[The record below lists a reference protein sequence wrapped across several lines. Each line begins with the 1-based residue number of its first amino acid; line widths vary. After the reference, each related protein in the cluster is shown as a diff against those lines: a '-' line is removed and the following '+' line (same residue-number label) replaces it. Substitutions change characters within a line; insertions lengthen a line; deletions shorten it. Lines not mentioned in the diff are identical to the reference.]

1 MNGKTQKEAQRT
13 AEAGSGGAACT
24 IERGRAQDA
33 EDIYALYHSLIDMPY
48 GTWNEDYPDFELV
61 QEDLAR
67 SEVFVMRDRGRLIAA
82 IVNEDSDEFDGMA
95 PWYDDVS
102 RWAQL
107 GRLGVDRAYQ
117 GRGIGRTMMRYALER
132 AKEEGCDAAR
142 LLVGVHNLPAQRAY
156 STLGFDV
163 CGEAEAWGN
172 RWLCYQKR
180 L

>member
-1 MNGKTQKEAQRT
+1 MNAKTD
-13 AEAGSGGAACT
+13 AELHAANAEKCGAMYA
-24 IERGRAQDA
+24 IERGQPRDAQA
-33 EDIYALYHSLIDMPY
+33 IYALYHSLIDMPY
-48 GTWNEDYPDFELV
+48 GTWNEEYPDFELV
-61 QEDLAR
+61 KEDLTR
-67 SEVFVMRDRGRLIAA
+67 SEVFVMRDNGRLIAA

-95 PWYDDVS
+95 PWYGDVI

-107 GRLGVDRAYQ
+107 GRLGVDKAYQ
-117 GRGIGRTMMRYALER
+117 GKGIGRAMMRYALAR

-142 LLVGVHNLPAQRAY
+142 MLVGVHNLPAQRAY
-156 STLGFDV
+156 ATLGFDV

>member
-1 MNGKTQKEAQRT
+1 MNSKTHREAQH
-13 AEAGSGGAACT
+13 AAMTDGFCAAYP

-67 SEVFVMRDRGRLIAA
+67 SEVFVMRDDERLIAA

-95 PWYDDVS
+95 PWFDDVKK
-102 RWAQL
+102 WAQL
-107 GRLGVDRAYQ
+107 GRLGVAREYQ
-117 GRGIGRTMMRYALER
+117 GRGIGRTMMRYALDR
-132 AKEEGCDAAR
+132 AKEEGCDAVR

-156 STLGFDV
+156 ATLGFDV